1 MALFRTSRMGK
12 PNALL
17 AGLIRFW
24 AVCAST
30 SGVEQSFSQAKSIH
44 ESLSDH
50 HLNDI
55 LDVLDIPDPDLA
67 TVVARACA
75 LWSETYGQPRASGK
89 GKRTVR
95 VDSGSCRIKS
105 SPSGGTGPATSER
118 QWLRKRRHDVS
129 EAVGAVSS
137 SSSGRYDLGVD
148 LWHQGHEKEAGSH

>member
-1 MALFRTSRMGK
+1 MALFGTSRIGK

-30 SGVEQSFSQAKSIH
+30 SGVEQSFSEAKSIH
-44 ESLSDH
+44 ESLSDNR
-50 HLNDI
+50 LNDI
-55 LDVLDIPDPDLA
+55 LDVLDIRDSDEA
-67 TVVARACA
+67 AVVARACA

-95 VDSGSCRIKS
+95 VDSGSCRIKC
-105 SPSGGTGPATSER
+105 PSGGTEPATSER

-129 EAVGAVSS
+129 EAVGAMSS
-137 SSSGRYDLGVD
+137 SSMGRYDLGVD